1 MDNYMF
7 ITRTKMKLKSLFVL
21 LAACLLC
28 GCSLYRTEVIVLAGF
43 DAEQHFRVLP
53 FSEIDVHSAIDVV
66 ICDSVSDI
74 CAQTDANLIPY
85 LRIAQSGQ
93 RLSVGFCNGVRWS
106 GVSHCRVLI
115 PTQPALSDINVSGAS
130 SLFVEQA
137 LTAPDVDINVSG
149 ASAIDVLMVTRDA
162 DLNISGSSSATLQ
175 GSTHRMEVS
184 VSGASRLLSDKKD
197 GRFLLVADEVEGS
210 VSGSSVMNVHSD
222 GEIDCNVSDAST
234 IYYTGNART
243 HNSECTGSSLI
254 IHE

>member
-1 MDNYMF
+1 MF
-7 ITRTKMKLKSLFVL
+7 ITRTKMKLKSCIFL
-21 LAACLLC
+21 LATCLLC
-28 GCSLYRTEVIVLAGF
+28 SCSLYRTEVIVLAGF
-43 DAEQHFRVLP
+43 DAEQHFRVSP
-53 FSEIDVHSAIDVV
+53 FHELDVHSAINV
-66 ICDSVSDI
+66 IMCDSVSDI

-85 LRIAQSGQ
+85 LQIAQSGE
-93 RLSVGFCNGVRWS
+93 RLSVGFRNGVRWT
-106 GVSHCRVLI
+106 GNAPCRVLV

-149 ASAIDVLMVTRDA
+149 ASAVDVIVVARDA
-162 DLNISGSSSATLQ
+162 DVNISGSSSATLQ

-184 VSGASRLLSDKKD
+184 VSGASRLLSEKED
-197 GRFLLVADEVEGS
+197 GMFLLVADEVEGS

-222 GEIDCNVSDAST
+222 GEIDCNVSGAST
-234 IYYTGNART
+234 IYYTGTART